1 MDPSGWR
8 VPVLVSNFGQ
18 ETIMVEPFSEIG
30 MIAQVSA
37 IQPVMD
43 QPSQTSCDPS
53 MLPDHLQRL
62 LDLTSQDLD
71 NFQRGQLTGT
81 LL

>member
-1 MDPSGWR
+1 M
-8 VPVLVSNFGQ
+8 LVSNFGQ
-18 ETIMVEPFSEIG
+18 ETVMVESFSEIG
-30 MIAQVSA
+30 MIAQASA

-43 QPSQTSCDPS
+43 QPSRPSCDPS

-71 NFQRGQLTGT
+71 NFQRGQLAST